1 MVTNPTLSTAS
12 QKIAALGDSMRR
24 EIFEMLAANPSA
36 VGDLA
41 RRLPVTRSAVS
52 QHLRVLK
59 EAGLVDHKTFGTR
72 NVYHVNLAGVAS
84 LRDYFDALWERA
96 LSDYKAIAEDLYRE
110 KRKEKNR

>member
-1 MVTNPTLSTAS
+1 MLTMMSAGS
-12 QKIAALGDSMRR
+12 QKMAALGDSMRR
-24 EIFEMLAANPSA
+24 EIFEMVAANPSS

-41 RRLPVTRSAVS
+41 RRLPITRSAVS

-59 EAGLVDHKTFGTR
+59 EAGLVNHKTFGTR

-96 LSDYKAIAEDLYRE
+96 LSDYKAVAEDLYRR

>member
-1 MVTNPTLSTAS
+1 MMSAGS

-24 EIFEMLAANPSA
+24 EIFEMIAANPSA
-36 VGDLA
+36 VGDIA
-41 RRLPVTRSAVS
+41 RRLPITRSAVS

-72 NVYHVNLAGVAS
+72 NVYHVNLAGVTS

-96 LSDYKAIAEDLYRE
+96 LSDYKAVAEDLYRR
-110 KRKEKNR
+110 KRKEKN

>member
-1 MVTNPTLSTAS
+1 MVPAAS

-72 NVYHVNLAGVAS
+72 NVYHVNLPRVAS
-84 LRDYFDALWERA
+84 LRDYFDALWERV
-96 LSDYKAIAEDLYRE
+96 LSDYKAVAEDLYD
-110 KRKEKNR
+110 KNRKEKNL

>member
-1 MVTNPTLSTAS
+1 MMSAGS
-12 QKIAALGDSMRR
+12 QKMAALGDSMRR
-24 EIFEMLAANPSA
+24 EIFEMVAANPSS

-41 RRLPVTRSAVS
+41 RRLPITRSAVS

-59 EAGLVDHKTFGTR
+59 EAGLVNHKTFGTR

-96 LSDYKAIAEDLYRE
+96 LSDYKAVAEDLYRR

>member
-1 MVTNPTLSTAS
+1 MTSATSP
-12 QKIAALGDSMRR
+12 KIAALGDSMRR
-24 EIFEMLAANPSA
+24 QIFEMLAANPSA

-59 EAGLVDHKTFGTR
+59 EAGLVDHHSLGTR

-84 LRDYFDALWERA
+84 LRDYFNALWEKA
-96 LSDYKAIAEDLYRE
+96 LSEYKAVAEDLYRR
-110 KRKEKNR
+110 KRKEKN

>member
-1 MVTNPTLSTAS
+1 VDANYIAPTTS

-36 VGDLA
+36 VGDIA

-59 EAGLVDHKTFGTR
+59 EAGLVEHQAFGTR
-72 NVYHVNLAGVAS
+72 NVYHVSLAGVAS
-84 LRDYFDALWERA
+84 LRDYFGALWERA
-96 LSDYKAIAEDLYRE
+96 LNDYKTVAEDLYR
-110 KRKEKNR
+110 KKGKEKN

>member
-1 MVTNPTLSTAS
+1 MTPATS

-24 EIFEMLAANPSA
+24 EIFEMLVTNPSA
-36 VGDLA
+36 VGDIA

-59 EAGLVDHKTFGTR
+59 EAGLIDHRAFGTR
-72 NVYHVNLAGVAS
+72 NVYHVSLAGVAS

-96 LSDYKAIAEDLYRE
+96 LSDYKAVAEELYE
-110 KRKEKNR
+110 KKRKEKN

>member
-1 MVTNPTLSTAS
+1 MAPTAS
-12 QKIAALGDSMRR
+12 RKIAALGDSKRR

-36 VGDLA
+36 VGDIA

-59 EAGLVDHKTFGTR
+59 EAGLVDHQTFGTR
-72 NVYHVNLAGVAS
+72 NVYHVSLAGVAS

-96 LSDYKAIAEDLYRE
+96 LSDYKAVAEDLYTR
-110 KRKEKNR
+110 KRKEKNQ

>member
-1 MVTNPTLSTAS
+1 MTPVTS

-24 EIFEMLAANPSA
+24 EIFEMLVTNPSA
-36 VGDLA
+36 VGDIA

-59 EAGLVDHKTFGTR
+59 EAGLVEHQTFGTR
-72 NVYHVNLAGVAS
+72 NVYHVSLAGIAS

-96 LSDYKAIAEDLYRE
+96 LSDYKAVAEDLYRK
-110 KRKEKNR
+110 KRKETN

>member
-1 MVTNPTLSTAS
+1 MTPATS

-24 EIFEMLAANPSA
+24 EIFEMLVTNLSA
-36 VGDLA
+36 VGDIA

-59 EAGLVDHKTFGTR
+59 EAGLVEHRTFGTR
-72 NVYHVNLAGVAS
+72 NVYHVSLAGVAS

-96 LSDYKAIAEDLYRE
+96 LSDYKAVAEDLYRK
-110 KRKEKNR
+110 KRKEKN

>member
-1 MVTNPTLSTAS
+1 MTPRDN
-12 QKIAALGDSMRR
+12 QKMAALGDSMRR
-24 EIFEMLAANPSA
+24 EIFEMVAANPSS

-41 RRLPVTRSAVS
+41 RRLPITRSAVS

-59 EAGLVDHKTFGTR
+59 EAGLVNHKTFGTR

-96 LSDYKAIAEDLYRE
+96 LSDYKAVAEDLYRR

>member
-1 MVTNPTLSTAS
+1 MMSAGS
-12 QKIAALGDSMRR
+12 QKMAALGDSMRR
-24 EIFEMLAANPSA
+24 EIFEMVAVNPSS

-41 RRLPVTRSAVS
+41 RRLPITRSAVS

-59 EAGLVDHKTFGTR
+59 EAGLVNHKTFGTR

-96 LSDYKAIAEDLYRE
+96 LSDYKAVAEDLYRR

>member
-1 MVTNPTLSTAS
+1 MAPMAS

-36 VGDLA
+36 VGDIA

-59 EAGLVDHKTFGTR
+59 EAGLVEHQTFGTR
-72 NVYHVNLAGVAS
+72 NVYHVSLAGIAS

-96 LSDYKAIAEDLYRE
+96 LNDYKAVAEELY
-110 KRKEKNR
+110 KKTRKEKN

>member
-1 MVTNPTLSTAS
+1 MAPAAS

-59 EAGLVDHKTFGTR
+59 EAGLVDHKSFGTR

-84 LRDYFDALWERA
+84 LRDYFDALWERV
-96 LSDYKAIAEDLYRE
+96 LSDYKAVAEDLYE
-110 KRKEKNR
+110 KKRKEKN

>member
-1 MVTNPTLSTAS
+1 MAPTAS

-24 EIFEMLAANPSA
+24 EIFEMLAANPAA
-36 VGDLA
+36 VGEIA

-59 EAGLVDHKTFGTR
+59 EAGLVDHQTFGTR
-72 NVYHVNLAGVAS
+72 NVYRVSLAGVAS

-96 LSDYKAIAEDLYRE
+96 LNDYKAVAEDLYR
-110 KRKEKNR
+110 KNRKEKN

>member
-1 MVTNPTLSTAS
+1 MSPATG

-24 EIFEMLAANPSA
+24 EIFEMLVTNPSA
-36 VGDLA
+36 VGDIA

-59 EAGLVDHKTFGTR
+59 EAGLVDHRTFGTR
-72 NVYHVNLAGVAS
+72 NVYHVSLAGIAS

-96 LSDYKAIAEDLYRE
+96 LSDYKAVAEDLYRK
-110 KRKEKNR
+110 KRKETN